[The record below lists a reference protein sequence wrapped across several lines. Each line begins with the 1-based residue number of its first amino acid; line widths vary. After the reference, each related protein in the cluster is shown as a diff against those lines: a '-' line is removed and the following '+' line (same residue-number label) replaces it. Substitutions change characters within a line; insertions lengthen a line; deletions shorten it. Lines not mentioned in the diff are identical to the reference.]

1 MIRKYLDIF
10 WQKLRK
16 AFSSEETQFL
26 MMVGLK
32 VSGISIGVTSFIYY
46 FLYQILRLNHAFFKA
61 HGFPDFADDSAFFEY
76 ITQEAV
82 YSLPILF
89 LFHNCLFFIGVYVAW
104 LVMRPFRNLSKYCED
119 VLENPNVIYEIDDFG
134 SYKLLNRFSE
144 FFFGYLNE
152 SRKNGVLR
160 PNVIPPQFARIHKPI
175 SDRIFMLHFGL
186 MLVIIVISSS
196 VFIIENA
203 SSVFLHMADLAQKTL
218 PNTKALNKYFIEQSF
233 VLDEIILLT
242 VVLTTTSYLALGFHI
257 YNKVS
262 GAAFGIFST
271 MRAFMKGNYYS
282 RVHLVGFNHVR
293 DHTRKFNKYL
303 EYMEN
308 NFSKSKSEG

>member
-1 MIRKYLDIF
+1 MLRKYFDLF

-16 AFSSEETQFL
+16 AFSTEETRFL

-32 VSGISIGVTSFIYY
+32 VSGISLLVTFFIYY
-46 FLYQILRLNHAFFKA
+46 FLYQILKLNHAFFKA
-61 HGFPDFADDSAFFEY
+61 HGFPDLADDSAFFEY

-82 YSLPILF
+82 YSLPVLF

-104 LVMRPFRNLSKYCED
+104 LVMRPFRNLGNYCEE
-119 VLENPNVIYEIDDFG
+119 VVGNPNAIYLVDEFG
-134 SYKLLNRFSE
+134 SYKLLGRFSE
-144 FFFGYLNE
+144 FFFTYLTDA
-152 SRKNGVLR
+152 RKKGVLQS
-160 PNVIPPQFARIHKPI
+160 NVIPPQFAKVHKPVP
-175 SDRIFMLHFGL
+175 DRIFMLHFGL
-186 MLVIIVISSS
+186 MLIIIVISSS
-196 VFIIENA
+196 VFIIENS
-203 SSVFLHMADLAQKTL
+203 SSVFLHMADLAQETL

-233 VLDEIILLT
+233 ILDEII
-242 VVLTTTSYLALGFHI
+242 VLTIVLTSVSYLALGLHI
-257 YNKVS
+257 YNQVS

-293 DHTRKFNKYL
+293 DHSRKFNKYL
-303 EYMEN
+303 DYMEN